1 MVNSRAN
8 WWTGRSVS
16 LLAFV
21 FVVTFWCGCAPKKE
35 QALTNEGNPGD
46 VVAGGEVG
54 YGPSPAIEAPVIDDA
69 ADETASTVTEA
80 AGETQ
85 PRSSEPSDIRR
96 RDGRPS
102 WWIDDASRDHG
113 EVVVAAEALGP
124 TIREARRAAIDAG
137 VTRLE
142 RALGREPADWVVKA
156 AMIQP
161 LRAVRGPESV
171 NKFVGYVLI
180 AEVDG

>member
-8 WWTGRSVS
+8 TWTGRAAP
-16 LLAFV
+16 LLAFAL
-21 FVVTFWCGCAPKKE
+21 VVTNWCGCAPKKE
-35 QALTNEGNPGD
+35 QALTNEATPGD
-46 VVAGGEVG
+46 VIAGGEVG

-69 ADETASTVTEA
+69 ADETASAVAELEGGT
-80 AGETQ
+80 
-85 PRSSEPSDIRR
+85 PSRSSDSSDIRR

-102 WWIDDASRDHG
+102 WWIDDASRDQG

-180 AEVDG
+180 AEVDS